1 MDNLSLLEKFA
12 DPEIM
17 QTLSMGEK
25 MLASLYVMILGM
37 AVTFVALCILWGLII
52 IMSNV
57 VNGAKK
63 KETNV
68 VKAPVPVA
76 APAPVA
82 EVEKEEENEELVAVI
97 TAAIAASLQTSTHN
111 IIVRNITR
119 VSDATPAWGRMG
131 RMEQMNNNF

>member
-37 AVTFVALCILWGLII
+37 TVTFVALCILWGLIV
-52 IMSNV
+52 IMSNMI
-57 VNGAKK
+57 NGTKK
-63 KETNV
+63 KDTNV
-68 VKAPVPVA
+68 VKAPVKVI

-82 EVEKEEENEELVAVI
+82 EVEKEEDEELVAVI

-119 VSDATPAWGRMG
+119 VSDVTPAWGRMG